1 MAAGNSVPGILSF
14 NSLAL
19 SYLPR
24 PDGTVLPD
32 SPEAIAQTGN
42 IAPVPYILGDQEDE
56 GTLFGLFT
64 FNLST
69 TADVEDYL
77 NAFYFSNPTVVKG
90 LVDTYPDDPAA
101 GSPFGTGTDNNIYP
115 QFKRVAAMLG
125 DFTFTLTRR
134 AVFNISTSVQPNVK
148 RWSYL
153 SSYDMGTPVL
163 GTFHGSDLIQVFYG
177 IFPNFAA
184 KTTLAYYVNFAYN
197 LDPNDGSGGTR
208 SILSVGGTDNL
219 MEWPE
224 WKDGN
229 MLMNFN
235 ANDAKLIKD
244 DFRQESFDFILAN
257 AGKLHF

>member
-1 MAAGNSVPGILSF
+1 LAAANSVPGILSF

-24 PDGTVLPD
+24 PDGKVLVR
-32 SPEAIAQTGN
+32 SPEAITSSSFPE
-42 IAPVPYILGDQEDE
+42 IPFILGDQEDE

-69 TADVEDYL
+69 TADIEDYL
-77 NAFYFSNPTVVKG
+77 NTLYFNTAGPDIVKQ
-90 LVDTYPDDPAA
+90 LVATYPDDPAA

-115 QFKRVAAMLG
+115 QFKRVAALLG
-125 DFTFTLTRR
+125 DATFTLTRR
-134 AVFNISTSVQPNVK
+134 AVFNITTSLQPQVK

-153 SSYDMGTPVL
+153 SSYDMGTPIL

-184 KTTLAYYVNFAYN
+184 KTILAYYLNFAYN
-197 LDPNDGSGGTR
+197 LDPNDGSGG
-208 SILSVGGTDNL
+208 SKSLHGGTENL

-224 WKDGN
+224 WTDGN
-229 MLMNFN
+229 RMMNFF
-235 ANDAKLIKD
+235 ANNAKLITD
-244 DFRQESFDFILAN
+244 NFRSESFEFILAN
-257 AGKLHF
+257 AAKLHF